1 MPKPRTSVTFRALRH
16 RTYRLWF
23 FGQGLS
29 LVGTWM
35 QSMAQQVL
43 VYRLT
48 GSAVS
53 LGIVNFMVVLPL
65 VPFALWGGSLS
76 DRVPK
81 RSIILVTQSLMMLQA
96 ILLGLL
102 TWTDTVQIWQVYGM
116 AFLLGILKAVDM
128 PARQAFVI
136 EMVEGKEDLTS
147 AIGLNSAIHNGAK
160 TLGPALAGV
169 SVAVMG
175 EAVAF
180 LLSGIS
186 FFAVIISLL
195 MMRDLPHIAPEEN
208 GQTPVLRHTVD
219 GIRYVISQQTILI
232 LISLV
237 AVSSLLSRPYQ
248 TLMPVFSENMLKES
262 GRGVVTFL
270 CDGNFAVMNC
280 KAPSAIPL
288 GLLLSA
294 VGLGAVMGAFL
305 VASLPANAPRGRML
319 TIGNIAF
326 PLFLLFFVRSNSIWF
341 STVIMLFVGMSH
353 VFQNSMAN
361 TLLQMTSPDAL
372 RGRVMSLYSLV
383 SQGMTHIG
391 ALQAGLVADVLS
403 GSKLGILEEQ
413 SMTSPESYSPS
424 QLGQDMADA
433 VWGDLSS
440 APPWRRAIQ
449 QGYLRQTQAL
459 MEGWAKASATEAP
472 TVDAMVKSKYPEG
485 GARIKVESGDDTTY
499 PAWLRTYL
507 PALKPKLTAAAASA
521 GSASDRLHFE
531 RMAAA
536 IEKLARAAQ

>member
-1 MPKPRTSVTFRALRH
+1 MTQQAPARGIPGTPKPRASVTFRALRH
-16 RTYRLWF
+16 RNYRLWF
-23 FGQGLS
+23 FGQGVS

-81 RSIILVTQSLMMLQA
+81 RTIILVTQTLMMLQA
-96 ILLGLL
+96 LLLGLL
-102 TWTDTVQIWQVYGM
+102 AWTGTVQIWQVYGM

-136 EMVEGKEDLTS
+136 ELVEGKEDLTS

-175 EAVAF
+175 EATAF
-180 LLSGIS
+180 LLNGLS

-195 MMRDLPHIAPEEN
+195 MMRDLPHVSRKEEN
-208 GQTPVLRHTVD
+208 DTHILKHTME
-219 GIRYVISQQTILI
+219 GIRYVFSQQTILI
-232 LISLV
+232 LMSLV
-237 AVSSLLSRPYQ
+237 AISSFLSRPYQ
-248 TLMPVFSENMLKES
+248 TLMPVFSENMLKAS
-262 GRGVVTFL
+262 GSGVITLL
-270 CDGNFAVMNC
+270 CDGNFTVMNC
-280 KAPSAIPL
+280 KAPAAIPL

-294 VGLGAVMGAFL
+294 VGLGAVLGAFL
-305 VASLPANAPRGRML
+305 VASLPENAPRGRML

-326 PLFLLFFVRSNSIWF
+326 PLFLLIFVRSQSIWL
-341 STVIMLFVGMSH
+341 STLIMLFVGMSH

-361 TLLQMTSPDAL
+361 TLLQMTSPDPL

-383 SQGMTHIG
+383 SHGMTQAG
-391 ALQAGLVADVLS
+391 GLQAGLVADW
-403 GSKLGILEEQ
+403 LGASI
-413 SMTSPESYSPS
+413 SIG
-424 QLGQDMADA
+424 LGAA
-433 VWGDLSS
+433 FSLLYGIFV
-440 APPWRRAIQ
+440 AI
-449 QGYLRQTQAL
+449 R
-459 MEGWAKASATEAP
+459 
-472 TVDAMVKSKYPEG
+472 YPQV
-485 GARIKVESGDDTTY
+485 RN
-499 PAWLRTYL
+499 
-507 PALKPKLTAAAASA
+507 
-521 GSASDRLHFE
+521 
-531 RMAAA
+531 
-536 IEKLARAAQ
+536 LA

>member
-1 MPKPRTSVTFRALRH
+1 
-16 RTYRLWF
+16 
-23 FGQGLS
+23 
-29 LVGTWM
+29 
-35 QSMAQQVL
+35 MAQQVL

-53 LGIVNFMVVLPL
+53 LGIVSFMVVLPL

-76 DRVPK
+76 DRVSK

-102 TWTDTVQIWQVYGM
+102 TWTGTVQIWQVYGM
-116 AFLLGILKAVDM
+116 AFLLGALKAVDM

-136 EMVEGKEDLTS
+136 EMVEGREDLTS
-147 AIGLNSAIHNGAK
+147 AIGLNSAIHNSAK

-169 SVAVMG
+169 SVAIMG

-180 LLSGIS
+180 LLNGLS

-195 MMRDLPHIAPEEN
+195 MMRDLPHLAQKDN
-208 GQTPVLRHTVD
+208 GKTHVIGHTVE
-219 GIRYVISQQTILI
+219 GIRYVAGQQTILI
-232 LISLV
+232 LMSLV
-237 AVSSLLSRPYQ
+237 AISSFLSRPYQ

-262 GRGVVTFL
+262 SRGLVTVL
-270 CDGNFAVMNC
+270 CRENFIVMKC
-280 KAPSAIPL
+280 KAPAAIPL
-288 GLLLSA
+288 GLLFSA

-305 VASLPANAPRGRML
+305 VASLPENAPRGRML

-326 PLFLLFFVRSNSIWF
+326 PLFLLFFVRSDSLWF

-391 ALQAGLVADVLS
+391 GLQAGLVADW
-403 GSKLGILEEQ
+403 LG
-413 SMTSPESYSPS
+413 
-424 QLGQDMADA
+424 
-433 VWGDLSS
+433 
-440 APPWRRAIQ
+440 APISI
-449 QGYLRQTQAL
+449 GVGAL
-459 MEGWAKASATEAP
+459 FSLLYGLFVAFR
-472 TVDAMVKSKYPEG
+472 YPQV
-485 GARIKVESGDDTTY
+485 RN
-499 PAWLRTYL
+499 
-507 PALKPKLTAAAASA
+507 
-521 GSASDRLHFE
+521 
-531 RMAAA
+531 
-536 IEKLARAAQ
+536 LA